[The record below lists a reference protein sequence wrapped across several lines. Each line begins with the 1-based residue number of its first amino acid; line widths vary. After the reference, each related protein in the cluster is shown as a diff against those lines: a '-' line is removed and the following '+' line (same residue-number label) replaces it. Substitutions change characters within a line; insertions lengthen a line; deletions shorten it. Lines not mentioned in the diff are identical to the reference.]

1 MPELPCE
8 AQSKFWEMSKPPV
21 DVSEADAYHIVQQQN
36 EKKDWRRYI
45 WDSFDKS
52 PEERHFIFKLD
63 FALLTFGCLG
73 TLPRITS
80 LYFISVFELCSMQ
93 LTIVIGFFIKFLD
106 QANLVNAFVSGM

>member
-1 MPELPCE
+1 MSVLPCE

-21 DVSEADAYHIVQQQN
+21 DVSEADAYPIVQQQKA
-36 EKKDWRRYI
+36 KKDWRRYI

-73 TLPRITS
+73 T
-80 LYFISVFELCSMQ
+80 
-93 LTIVIGFFIKFLD
+93 
-106 QANLVNAFVSGM
+106 

>member
-1 MPELPCE
+1 MSVLPCE

-21 DVSEADAYHIVQQQN
+21 DVSEADAYPIVQQQN
-36 EKKDWRRYI
+36 AKKDRRRYI

-73 TLPRITS
+73 
-80 LYFISVFELCSMQ
+80 
-93 LTIVIGFFIKFLD
+93 
-106 QANLVNAFVSGM
+106 A